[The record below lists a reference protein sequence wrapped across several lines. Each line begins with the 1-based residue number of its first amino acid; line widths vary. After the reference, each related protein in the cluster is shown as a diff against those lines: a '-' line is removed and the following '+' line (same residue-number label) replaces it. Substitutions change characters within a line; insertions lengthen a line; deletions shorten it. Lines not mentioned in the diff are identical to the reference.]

1 VRFPQLF
8 NVHIKENTMTRLIT
22 KTYEAI
28 RDTFRFYKTVQELSQ
43 LSDREL
49 RDLGLSRDQIPHVA
63 ADATLKG

>member
-1 VRFPQLF
+1 
-8 NVHIKENTMTRLIT
+8 MTQIFI

-43 LSDREL
+43 LNDREL
-49 RDLGLSRDQIPHVA
+49 QDLGLTRNDIPQVA